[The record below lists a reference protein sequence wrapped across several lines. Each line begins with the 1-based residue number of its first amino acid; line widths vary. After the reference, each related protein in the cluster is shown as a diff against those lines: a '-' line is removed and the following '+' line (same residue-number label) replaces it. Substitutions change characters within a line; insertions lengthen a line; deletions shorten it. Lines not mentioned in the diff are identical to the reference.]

1 VILWLKIF
9 PVVLRNVINN
19 GSDFCHFGSVFV
31 SAHIIYFCLH
41 CLNRFWETSTY
52 KTEKDMGIMLK
63 WVLMGS

>member
-1 VILWLKIF
+1 
-9 PVVLRNVINN
+9 VINN
-19 GSDFCHFGSVFV
+19 GSYFCHFGSVFV

-41 CLNRFWETSTY
+41 CLNQFWKTSTY